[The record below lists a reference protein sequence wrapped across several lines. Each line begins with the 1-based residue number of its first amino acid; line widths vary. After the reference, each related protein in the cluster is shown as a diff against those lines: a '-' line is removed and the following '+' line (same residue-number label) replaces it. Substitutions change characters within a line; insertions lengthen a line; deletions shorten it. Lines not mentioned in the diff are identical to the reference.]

1 MIIQRI
7 ICGIVGHDPDPQD
20 DLVADINLDPRNW
33 MRRCKRC
40 GYYVMHDGVNSG
52 ITIALPEKEARQTA
66 EDLKVEID
74 LIHKYA
80 IILQEPVEENDSNG

>member
-20 DLVADINLDPRNW
+20 DLCAGINLDPRNW

-74 LIHKYA
+74 LIRKYA
-80 IILQEPVEENDSNG
+80 IILQEPVEEESDG